1 MWIHRDVTIDVNS
14 NGKFTAQHED
24 VDISGDTLEQVKTK
38 IDAVLSA
45 GAKKSIS
52 LKVVGLLYAESYKF
66 KDETKEGTVAHGV
79 LTGINC
85 TSRVLQ
91 ISGLPKGFTLKA
103 IPDTPEN
110 LALLE
115 RYVKLSAE
123 LDEVSTRIS
132 KMDLRPGGYGR
143 IARGPAYD
151 AALKNLEKI
160 YKLAAKGE

>member
-52 LKVVGLLYAESYKF
+52 LKVVGLLDAESYKVD
-66 KDETKEGTVAHGV
+66 KTKEDTVAHGV

-143 IARGPAYD
+143 IARGPDYD